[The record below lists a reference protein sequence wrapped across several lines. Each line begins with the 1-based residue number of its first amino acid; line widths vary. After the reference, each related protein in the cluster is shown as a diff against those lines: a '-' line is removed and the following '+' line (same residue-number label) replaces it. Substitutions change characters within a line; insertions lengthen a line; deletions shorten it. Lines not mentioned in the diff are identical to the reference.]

1 MTWNKPTRGTKGE
14 PVMIISIVN
23 HSNGQ
28 ATDEEV
34 QTVIRAINRQIHDD
48 FAPYWSMEVTKA

>member
-1 MTWNKPTRGTKGE
+1 
-14 PVMIISIVN
+14 MIISIVN